1 MRATRPTVPV
11 FRRGTRLAP
20 ALRNEPDR
28 GGRVAIDFDR
38 HLGVLP
44 AALKLQ
50 SQRTEVIAA
59 NLANADTPNY
69 KARDVDFRA
78 ALAQAGAPGTTLGLH
93 ATAARHLGTAGT
105 TGVTGDDALKYRT
118 PLAPALDG
126 NTVDAH
132 LEQAAFA
139 ENAVRYQ
146 ATLTFLNGKFRSL
159 MTAITGQ

>member
-1 MRATRPTVPV
+1 
-11 FRRGTRLAP
+11 
-20 ALRNEPDR
+20 
-28 GGRVAIDFDR
+28 VAINFDKT
-38 HLGVLP
+38 LGVLP

-59 NLANADTPNY
+59 NLANADTPNF

-78 ALAQAGAPGTTLGLH
+78 ALTRAGAPGASLPMRGTDS
-93 ATAARHLGTAGT
+93 RHLGTAGGL
-105 TGVTGDDALKYRT
+105 GVAEGSLKYRT

-146 ATLTFLNGKFRSL
+146 STLTFLSSKFRGL